1 MADSVYRERAHLT
14 AYLAAQHPSWLVLD
28 GDPEEPGWYVLYVLA
43 PTGQMSWHVSPED
56 VDLFDHV
63 RRITPEGF
71 QEAHGGWDGHTT
83 ADKYERL
90 RRLIPEPT

>member
-1 MADSVYRERAHLT
+1 MTCSVYRERARLI

-28 GDPEEPGWYVLYVLA
+28 GDPAEPGWYVLYVLA
-43 PTGQMSWHVSPED
+43 PTGQMSWHISEED

-63 RRITPEGF
+63 RRITPDGF
-71 QEAHGGWDGHTT
+71 HEVHGGWDGHTT
-83 ADKYERL
+83 KEKYERL